1 MGLYTPDNEIYL
13 LKRSGD
19 SFTKT
24 VYLALKN
31 DSRFESKYR
40 HVFISPPNLEAIY
53 FENESYE
60 IYFNVLLSSTL
71 LEKKALE
78 NKRDIYLSD
87 VWSLR
92 NFSAGDQITL
102 IINERQE
109 TFTIK
114 DKVMD
119 DSANIYFHPII

>member
-1 MGLYTPDNEIYL
+1 MPDLN
-13 LKRSGD
+13 
-19 SFTKT
+19 
-24 VYLALKN
+24 
-31 DSRFESKYR
+31 
-40 HVFISPPNLEAIY
+40 AIY
-53 FENESYE
+53 FENDSYE

-119 DSANIYFHPII
+119 DSANIYFHRFII